1 MQTAVLDTP
10 IGTLAFDIEGDALVH
25 TREVEGPAVPA
36 GGEDHPIAKAIASY
50 FGGDMAALDGIPV
63 HYDGTPFQQAVWEAL
78 RTIPV
83 GETISYAELAVKVG
97 RPAAVRAVG
106 QANGRN
112 PVWVVVPC
120 HRVVAA
126 NGGLGGYS
134 AGLDR
139 KRWLLNHEGARP
151 DLGV

>member
-10 IGTLAFDIEGDALVH
+10 IGTLAFDIDDDALVH
-25 TREVEGPAVPA
+25 TRQVDGPPMPA
-36 GGEDHPIAKAIASY
+36 GGEDHPIAKAIDAY
-50 FGGDMAALDGIPV
+50 FAGDITALDAIPV
-63 HYDGTPFQQAVWEAL
+63 RYEGTPFQQAVWEAL
-78 RTIPV
+78 RTIPA

-139 KRWLLNHEGARP
+139 KRWLLDHEGARP
-151 DLGV
+151 TLL